1 MLNVK
6 SYRASGD
13 TDHDR
18 AITDLEFRAYFTAS
32 ERSAVDTATT
42 GTTSR
47 AETPSRAV

>member
-1 MLNVK
+1 MPNVK

-18 AITDLEFRAYFTAS
+18 AITDLKFRACFTVS
-32 ERSAVDTATT
+32 ERSAVDTAKA

-47 AETPSRAV
+47 AETLSRVT